1 MATQTLPES
10 QQIAPRKT
18 QRQYVRFAFYKAS
31 PEWRALDPE
40 AKARAKR
47 EFVEIL
53 EDLAAQGGFVRVYST
68 VGTRADADLL
78 VWHVSEALDILHEG
92 AARMN
97 GSLLGRYVQ
106 LGHNF
111 LSMTKRS
118 IYVDKHVHEG
128 QEGRRTRIRPANR
141 KYLFVYPFVKTRR
154 WYLLSKEE
162 RQRMMDTHIE
172 VGHRYPSVRL
182 NTTYSFGLDDQDFV
196 VAFET
201 DEPADFLDLVM
212 DLRETEGSLYTVR
225 DTPIFTCISEEPEAV
240 LDAMG

>member
-1 MATQTLPES
+1 MATQTMTES
-10 QQIAPRKT
+10 QQIAPKKT
-18 QRQYVRFAFYKAS
+18 QRQYVRFAFYQATPAYRTLDMEGK
-31 PEWRALDPE
+31 ERA
-40 AKARAKR
+40 R
-47 EFVEIL
+47 EEFITIL
-53 EDLAAQGGFVRVYST
+53 EDLADDGFVRIYST
-68 VGTRADADLL
+68 VGTRSDADLL
-78 VWHVSEALDILHEG
+78 IWHVSGNLDVIHEG

-97 GSLLGRYVQ
+97 ASELGRY
-106 LGHNF
+106 LELTHNF

-128 QEGRRTRIRPANR
+128 QEGRRTRIRPANKR
-141 KYLFVYPFVKTRR
+141 YLFVYPFVKSRQ

-172 VGHRYPSVRL
+172 VGHRYPGVRL

-225 DTPIFTCISEEPEAV
+225 DTPIFTCLSQEPQAAF
-240 LDAMG
+240 DAMG

>member
-1 MATQTLPES
+1 MATQAMTES
-10 QQIAPRKT
+10 QQIAPKKT
-18 QRQYVRFAFYKAS
+18 QRQYVRFAFYKAT
-31 PEWRALDPE
+31 PAYRTLDMEGKERA
-40 AKARAKR
+40 R
-47 EFVEIL
+47 EEFITIL
-53 EDLAAQGGFVRVYST
+53 EDLAEDGFVRLYST
-68 VGTRADADLL
+68 VGTRSDADLL
-78 VWHVSEALDILHEG
+78 IWHVSGNLDVIHEG
-92 AARMN
+92 GARMN
-97 GSLLGRYVQ
+97 ASELGRY
-106 LGHNF
+106 LELTHNF

-128 QEGRRTRIRPANR
+128 QEGRRTRIRPANKR
-141 KYLFVYPFVKTRR
+141 YLFVYPFVKSRQ

-225 DTPIFTCISEEPEAV
+225 DTPIFTCISQDPQTAF
-240 LDAMG
+240 DAMG